1 MNIIVPLN
9 KRIIVEPEV
18 KEETSKG
25 GIIIPEVANQ
35 KAPTKGRVISIA
47 DNTDIML
54 KIQSGDVVIF
64 PKYAG
69 TEIVIP
75 SKEVGG
81 KDRVLQVIKDEDIL
95 AVIKNE

>member
-9 KRIIVEPEV
+9 RRIIVEPEL
-18 KEETSKG
+18 KEETTKG

-47 DNTDIML
+47 DNTDINL
-54 KIQSGDVVIF
+54 KVQSGDVVIF

-75 SKEVGG
+75 AKEIGQ